1 MKDLFDIK
9 KTASFNKDRLTPVNK
24 KEKYGYVTRTSI
36 NNGVLQYSGFVN
48 EENINEANT
57 FSLGLLQMNFFF
69 QRDPWYAGQFVRKII
84 PKFPI
89 NNLLAEYFGTVLN
102 KQSGKLLSVLVR
114 EVDETFQNTEID
126 IPVNI
131 DGLLAFDYMEAY
143 IKELEAE
150 RIKELEA
157 YLVATGL
164 NDYVLTGEEEKVL
177 GHLKSGEIEWGVF
190 KITDVF
196 NITNTHNI
204 LKKDIVPDSGSTPY
218 VTAGENN
225 NGVSTCITYD
235 LGKIERG
242 NSILIAGKTM
252 VVTYQPQDFFSN
264 DSHNLSLNLRENN
277 GYEKNTHLF
286 LVSSLKAALSH
297 KYEWGN
303 SISSKKIKSDYISLP
318 INNDKR
324 PNYQIMSIY
333 IKAIE
338 KLVIKG
344 VVEWKNKQ
352 IEATRDVANSD

>member
-1 MKDLFDIK
+1 MSQIFNKIGRGNISRQKDLIPSKNGVNLIVQKNVDNGYSGNFELGENRIFKAQSIIIGRQTGWVYYQPEKFMTTDGVLVLESDFQI
-9 KTASFNKDRLTPVNK
+9 TDSQGLYLASAVNK
-24 KEKYGYVTRTSI
+24 QMGPFGY
-36 NNGVLQYSGFVN
+36 NNPVSVAKLKKLDIYLP
-48 EENINEANT
+48 
-57 FSLGLLQMNFFF
+57 FSSNGM
-69 QRDPWYAGQFVRKII
+69 I
-84 PKFPI
+84 
-89 NNLLAEYFGTVLN
+89 
-102 KQSGKLLSVLVR
+102 
-114 EVDETFQNTEID
+114 
-126 IPVNI
+126 
-131 DGLLAFDYMEAY
+131 AFDYMEAY

-164 NDYVLTGEEEKVL
+164 NDYVLTDEEEKVL

-277 GYEKNTHLF
+277 RYEKNTQLF
-286 LVSSLKAALSH
+286 LVSSLKAALFH

-324 PNYQIMSIY
+324 PNYQIMSVY